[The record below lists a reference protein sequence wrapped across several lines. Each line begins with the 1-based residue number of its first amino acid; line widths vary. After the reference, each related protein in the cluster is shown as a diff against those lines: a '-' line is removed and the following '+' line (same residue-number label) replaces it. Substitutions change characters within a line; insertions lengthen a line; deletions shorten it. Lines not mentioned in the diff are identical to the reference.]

1 MRKHHIEW
9 KHAQMV
15 TLQKSKGEVIR
26 VVRIEV
32 VVSKRDREVLP
43 VF

>member
-1 MRKHHIEW
+1 
-9 KHAQMV
+9 MV

-32 VVSKRDREVLP
+32 VVSKRDCEVLP

>member
-1 MRKHHIEW
+1 MRKHHFAW
-9 KHAQMV
+9 KHTQMV
-15 TLQKSKGEVIR
+15 TQQKSKGEVIR

-32 VVSKRDREVLP
+32 VVSKKDREVLP